1 VNEQSI
7 FLRFLNG
14 WLCSFIVAV
23 LVRRDLVWFFF
34 WFFLL
39 CFDEVLREVA
49 CVCAWLGVVG

>member
-1 VNEQSI
+1 MNEQSI

-34 WFFLL
+34 LVFFVM
-39 CFDEVLREVA
+39 F
-49 CVCAWLGVVG
+49 